1 MSAGDGN
8 VAANGAGAPKA
19 SANLAPAVVR
29 GPSGDAT
36 SKTLTPSS
44 PASRSMPL
52 DVAAIWAEVNRIAS
66 ASRRV
71 RAVLSD
77 LRLASLD
84 ATGAMLEGSALAVSA
99 ARAVQGEL
107 ASAFQQACGRTIS
120 ISLRASEVAGEGQDA
135 ASPGGNGARGVASV
149 EDMRKHPLV
158 TAAEEL
164 FGARLVRVDARPNGQ
179 GGT

>member
-1 MSAGDGN
+1 MNPGAGN
-8 VAANGAGAPKA
+8 AAANGAGALAP

-29 GPSGDAT
+29 GPSIEP
-36 SKTLTPSS
+36 TPRAPVPSA
-44 PASRSMPL
+44 PAPRAMPQV
-52 DVAAIWAEVNRIAS
+52 VAAVWAEGDRIAA
-66 ASRRV
+66 ASRRL
-71 RAVLSD
+71 RAVLGD

-120 ISLRASEVAGEGQDA
+120 ISLRASEVAGEGPDA
-135 ASPGGNGARGVASV
+135 AGPGANGERGAASA

-164 FGARLVRVDARPNGQ
+164 FGARLVRVDARPSGA
-179 GGT
+179 

>member
-1 MSAGDGN
+1 MNPGAGN
-8 VAANGAGAPKA
+8 AAANGAGALAP

-29 GPSGDAT
+29 GPSIEP
-36 SKTLTPSS
+36 TPRAPLPSA
-44 PASRSMPL
+44 PAPRSMPL
-52 DVAAIWAEVNRIAS
+52 DVAAVWAEVNRIAA
-66 ASRRV
+66 ASRRL
-71 RAVLSD
+71 RAVLGD

-120 ISLRASEVAGEGQDA
+120 ISLRASEVAGEGPDA
-135 ASPGGNGARGVASV
+135 AGPGANGERGAASA

-164 FGARLVRVDARPNGQ
+164 FGARLVRVDARPSGA
-179 GGT
+179 

>member
-1 MSAGDGN
+1 
-8 VAANGAGAPKA
+8 
-19 SANLAPAVVR
+19 
-29 GPSGDAT
+29 
-36 SKTLTPSS
+36 
-44 PASRSMPL
+44 MPL
-52 DVAAIWAEVNRIAS
+52 DVAAVWAEVNRIAA

-71 RAVLSD
+71 RAVLGD

-84 ATGAMLEGSALAVSA
+84 ATGALLEGPALAVSA

-120 ISLRASEVAGEGQDA
+120 ISLREAETPGDGQDGA
-135 ASPGGNGARGVASV
+135 GPGANGARGVANA

-164 FGARLVRVDARPNGQ
+164 FGARLVRVDARPGGQ
-179 GGT
+179 SGA